1 MVFLFLVSAI
11 AERKST
17 AIGGGI
23 FIWFFFTMIMGLLFL
38 GILSIA
44 GVDYEA
50 LLRGDISGMPEWIW
64 KMLFISPLDTY
75 QTNVALI
82 YNIKNFFGYEMPS
95 IPSYISIWSTSL
107 VLLIWA
113 LAPTFLAIR
122 VFLKKDL

>member
-1 MVFLFLVSAI
+1 MV
-11 AERKST
+11 
-17 AIGGGI
+17 IGLI
-23 FIWFFFTMIMGLLFL
+23 FL
-38 GILSIA
+38 GILSIV

-50 LLRGDISGMPEWIW
+50 LLRGDISGMSEWIW

-107 VLLIWA
+107 VILIWA